1 MEEDLLSTGRQQVFK
16 IEALVAATNNFHKN
30 NEVGE
35 GGAGTVYK
43 GTTHDGK
50 QIAVKKMSFT
60 SDEGRK
66 AFMNEKLLAEV
77 QHRNLVNLLGSCEQE
92 SQGFLVYEYFPNKS
106 LDKFL
111 SNTENRKG
119 LDWHRLYNI
128 IQGIARGLLYLHED
142 SQVRIV
148 HRDIKPSNI
157 LLDEKLNPKIAD
169 FGTAKIFPEDKTHV
183 IATRTVGTFGY
194 MPLEYINTGKFSERT
209 DVYSFGIVLLE
220 LVTGEKI
227 SSDAFLERVWRSY
240 KKKKFVPTI
249 DPTMTKS
256 EKAKALRCIQV
267 GLLCIQED
275 LLRPTISQVI
285 TMLSTSENLRVPK
298 KPLFQTSTARSW
310 KLPTLPSWKIPS
322 LSWKN

>member
-1 MEEDLLSTGRQQVFK
+1 MEEDLLSTGRQKVFK
-16 IEALVAATNNFHKN
+16 IEALVAATDNFHEDNK
-30 NEVGE
+30 VGE
-35 GGAGTVYK
+35 GGFGAVYK
-43 GTTHDGK
+43 GTTDNGK
-50 QIAVKKMSFT
+50 QIAVKKMSLT
-60 SDEGRK
+60 SNEGRK
-66 AFMNEKLLAEV
+66 EFMNEKLLAEV
-77 QHRNLVNLLGSCEQE
+77 QHRNLANLLGSCEQE

-111 SNTENRKG
+111 FDPENRKD
-119 LDWHRLYNI
+119 LDWPKRCNI
-128 IQGIARGLLYLHED
+128 IQGIARGLLYLLED

-148 HRDIKPSNI
+148 HGDIKPSNI

-169 FGTAKIFPEDKTHV
+169 FGTAKLFPEDETHV
-183 IATRTVGTFGY
+183 IATTRVGTLGY
-194 MPLEYINTGKFSERT
+194 MPLEYVMTGKLSVRN

-220 LVTGEKI
+220 LLTGEKI

-322 LSWKN
+322 LPWKN